1 MNPLYIVAGIYL
13 TARVISFISGEL
25 RDEEVQHQKEIL
37 SHLDSYSE
45 EIIQY
50 KKRQQEQADQKN
62 REELF
67 RLYKQRKTYLLEQLV
82 RRREEY
88 GELQEEIMTSK
99 KAALEAL
106 RSKDKIFTPLRRN
119 SLNLL
124 LRQLEEAGERCR
136 GYIRYLKDFQAALDK
151 KETLTE
157 TLPSFEM
164 RIPPQYPY
172 VGKILWL
179 QRKEGKRWYQLSIQ
193 GLFSVTLV
201 VDDMDELE
209 DVVQERV
216 PVMVERFTTNSDRF
230 HASLE
235 KGLFQTEELRNT
247 HLGVT
252 ARVTRYLERAVILTY
267 RNGLRLYLPRQNL
280 INPFRFPPMGSDLV
294 VYPIRW
300 DYGLHTG
307 KGKPDA
313 CPVTVSERPGDAA
326 SALSFQRFP
335 ICFTRESL
343 MEFFRHLEKNDLTQ
357 SGEEWLLGPADEQ
370 DVAPHGGMRLKLQLG
385 STPLCFLE
393 VQEHPYS
400 DQGPTGFRLLY
411 SRLCGKEEASFS
423 ADDIFVPFD
432 VSVMPYLAS
441 TPEER
446 VFSCAGVDD
455 PGDAEC
461 FLWDIFEEF
470 RVQHHIKE
478 ERTGL
483 SYFLKWESITNQLV
497 DYLTQGGSLI
507 LQVRWEPFERRNSI
521 FGEILNEDD
530 LSQFLSDFS
539 QQRSTLDQ
547 WEWWPQF
554 FVKGSD
560 QQRYQA
566 ALLDAGAKI
575 NVTGRGVAEQ
585 FQPGDPKVEL
595 YIQNIPYAEC
605 QQRSALHRFRC
616 GQLVNASIQAAC
628 LNGASMRASSIEGAE
643 LKPLHNPRLADNPA
657 QRRAVER
664 AFLEKNHY
672 FIQGPPGTGKTTVIR
687 ELVEQVFEANPRANV
702 LIVSQANVAVDN
714 ALSGKLLDKY
724 TGEIVR
730 CGNANKISN
739 ALQNVTLSARCSE
752 YLSALEGRKE
762 QFPPEFYEEWLDV
775 VAPKGS
781 SGVSPTLCEVVI
793 KSHRLVGATCVG
805 IARKQIG
812 LDRTEFDL
820 VIVDEAGKALP
831 AEILIP
837 LLRAKKAVLIGD
849 HKQLPPVIN
858 PVLLDQEKIDLE
870 ERDVAVN
877 QLFHHSFFER
887 VYSAAPE
894 ECKTML
900 DVQFRMPAVIGT
912 AISQLFYDGQLKN
925 GEGTQDRPPLFGKN
939 NITFYDFDGDK
950 DYQEDRVNGQ
960 LVNRREA
967 AAVVGLVQEVR
978 AKCPDCRIAVITPYK
993 GQKRLIGNTLIQR
1006 GIHYTVDNIAVD
1018 TIDAFQGSEA
1028 EVVIFCT
1035 TRAVRPTL
1043 FFKDTRR
1050 INVALSRAQNDLI
1063 VLGRMSY
1070 FLKKYKET
1078 DSCLPA
1084 LGRYIQQHGDV
1095 VKVRQ
1100 IPFLQEGGG
1109 AKIVSSHR
1117 IVSLSEIQ
1125 VPSDFYKLE
1134 PDQEKVQEKIR
1145 EYYQL
1150 GDFRQPVRV
1159 LLDKSGGYIL
1169 KTGYEQIL
1177 AAREL
1182 SIQECWISVLRGGE
1196 KEHATQSPD
1205 VVRNRAV

>member
-1 MNPLYIVAGIYL
+1 MNPLYIIAGIYL
-13 TARVISFISGEL
+13 TARVISFLSDEL
-25 RDEEVQHQKEIL
+25 REEEVQRHEEVL
-37 SHLDSYSE
+37 SHLDSCSE

-50 KKRQQEQADQKN
+50 KKRQQEQANQKN

-67 RLYKQRKTYLLEQLV
+67 RLYKQRMAYLLEQLE

-88 GELQEEIMTSK
+88 GQLREEIMSAK
-99 KAALEAL
+99 KAALDAL

-124 LRQLEEAGERCR
+124 LRQLEEAGERCK
-136 GYIRYLKDFQAALDK
+136 GYIHYLEDFQAALEK
-151 KETLTE
+151 RGTFTE

-172 VGKILWL
+172 AGKVLWL
-179 QRKEGKRWYQLSIQ
+179 QRREGERRYQLSIQ
-193 GLFSVTLV
+193 NLFSVTLF
-201 VDDMDELE
+201 VDDMDKLE
-209 DVVQERV
+209 GVVEERV
-216 PVMVERFTTNSDRF
+216 PVMVERFAINSDRF
-230 HASLE
+230 YASLE
-235 KGLFQTEELRNT
+235 KGLFQTRELQNT
-247 HLGVT
+247 HLGAT
-252 ARVTRYLERAVILTY
+252 ARVTRFLERAVILTY

-300 DYGLHTG
+300 DYGLRTG
-307 KGKPDA
+307 KGKPDS
-313 CPVTVSERPGDAA
+313 CPITVSERPGDAA

-343 MEFFRHLEKNDLTQ
+343 TEFFRHLEKNGLTQ
-357 SGEEWLLGPADEQ
+357 SGEEWLLGPADERNI
-370 DVAPHGGMRLKLQLG
+370 VPHGGTRLKLQLG

-400 DQGPTGFRLLY
+400 GRDTTGFRLIY
-411 SRLCGKEEASFS
+411 SGLCGGEEASFS

-432 VSVMPYLAS
+432 VSFMPYLAN

-455 PGDAEC
+455 PSDVEC
-461 FLWDIFEEF
+461 FLWNIFEEF

-478 ERTGL
+478 ERAGL

-497 DYLTQGGSLI
+497 DYLTQGDSLI
-507 LQVRWEPFERRNSI
+507 LQVQWEPFERRNSI
-521 FGEILNEDD
+521 FGKILNEDG
-530 LSQFLSDFS
+530 LNQFLSDFS
-539 QQRSTLDQ
+539 QQRSALDR
-547 WEWWPQF
+547 WEWRPQF
-554 FVKGSD
+554 FVKGND

-566 ALLDAGAKI
+566 VLLDAGTKL
-575 NVTGRGVAEQ
+575 NVTGRNVAEQ
-585 FQPGDPKVEL
+585 FQPGDPDVEL

-605 QQRSALHRFRC
+605 QQRSALQRFRN
-616 GQLVNASIQAAC
+616 GQLVNASIMAAC
-628 LNGASMRASSIEGAE
+628 LNGASMQASSIEGAE
-643 LKPLHNPRLADNPA
+643 LAPLHNPRLAGNPA
-657 QRRAVER
+657 QRAAVER
-664 AFLEKNHY
+664 AFLEKNCY
-672 FIQGPPGTGKTTVIR
+672 LIQGPPGTGKTTVIR
-687 ELVEQVFEANPRANV
+687 ELVEQVFETNPRANV

-724 TGEIVR
+724 AGEIVR
-730 CGNANKISN
+730 CGNADKISN
-739 ALQNVTLSARCSE
+739 ALQNVTISARCDE
-752 YLSALEGRKE
+752 YLSALEERKDR
-762 QFPPEFYEEWLDV
+762 FSPEFYEKWLDV
-775 VAPKGS
+775 VAPKGF
-781 SGVSPTLCEVVI
+781 GGISPTLCEVVI

-812 LDRTEFDL
+812 LERMEFDL

-831 AEILIP
+831 AELLIP

-858 PVLLDQEKIDLE
+858 PVLFDQEKIDLE

-887 VYSAAPE
+887 IYSAAPE
-894 ECKTML
+894 SCKTML

-925 GEGTQDRPPLFGKN
+925 GEGTQNRPPLFGKN
-939 NITFYDFDGDK
+939 NITFYNFDGEK
-950 DYQEDRVNGQ
+950 DYQEDHVNGQ

-978 AKCPDCRIAVITPYK
+978 ARCPDCRIAVITPYR
-993 GQKRLIGNTLIQR
+993 GQRRLIGNTLIQR

-1035 TRAVRPTL
+1035 TRAMRPTL

-1063 VLGRMSY
+1063 ILGKMSY

-1078 DSCLPA
+1078 DSRLPA

-1095 VKVRQ
+1095 VKAGQV
-1100 IPFLQEGGG
+1100 PFLQGGDRP
-1109 AKIVSSHR
+1109 KIISSYR

-1125 VPSDFYKLE
+1125 ISSYFYKLE
-1134 PDQEKVQEKIR
+1134 PEQEKVQEKIR

-1150 GDFRQPVRV
+1150 GDFRQPIQVSV
-1159 LLDKSGGYIL
+1159 DKSGDYTL
-1169 KTGYEQIL
+1169 KSGYEQIL
-1177 AAREL
+1177 AAQEL
-1182 SIQECWISVLRGGE
+1182 SIQECWISVLR
-1196 KEHATQSPD
+1196 D
-1205 VVRNRAV
+1205 